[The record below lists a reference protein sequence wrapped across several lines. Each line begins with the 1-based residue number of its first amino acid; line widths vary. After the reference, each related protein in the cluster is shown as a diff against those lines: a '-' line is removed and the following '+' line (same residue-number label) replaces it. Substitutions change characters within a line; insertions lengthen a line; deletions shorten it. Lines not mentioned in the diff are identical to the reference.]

1 MAMNCFGVNFNSMFS
16 VASAINMCAVQHL
29 DGRTHHRGNMLT
41 MTKGLTSSGLY
52 VSEFLSILHSI

>member
-1 MAMNCFGVNFNSMFS
+1 MVKNCFGVNFNSMVS
-16 VASAINMCAVQHL
+16 VASAINICAVQHL

-52 VSEFLSILHSI
+52 VSEF